1 MLKRHPQTGRYTN
14 TIAASAELVK
24 GARHY
29 WGDYLKHQ
37 VDRQFYSRMVDLP
50 EIMVSGDPGRGY
62 DAWFEAEPEAASLYT
77 AAQHNGSLATAKAMF
92 KRLS

>member
-1 MLKRHPQTGRYTN
+1 
-14 TIAASAELVK
+14 
-24 GARHY
+24 
-29 WGDYLKHQ
+29 
-37 VDRQFYSRMVDLP
+37 MVDLP